1 MSLAAGPVIVCAGD
15 LVEIVARRRRGVCM
29 IALIEGSTGTDDSG
43 ACTYEKDALGS
54 SPRDCAGESGASGS
68 VGSAKISLAARRCLG
83 RREER
88 LALNE
93 LLWLLLF

>member
-1 MSLAAGPVIVCAGD
+1 MPLAVGPVVVCAGD

-29 IALIEGSTGTDDSG
+29 IALIEGSPGTDSG
-43 ACTYEKDALGS
+43 AWVYEKDVLGS

-68 VGSAKISLAARRCLG
+68 VDTAKISLAGRRRLG

-93 LLWLLLF
+93 LLLMLF